1 MALCALVVHLLVVL
15 VLSWEEPKTWEVVPD
30 GIVPKVY
37 IVYPWLHAPGDWF
50 HREVLY
56 QGNEIPQNPSWCRLP
71 LGALL
76 LTWART

>member
-1 MALCALVVHLLVVL
+1 MALSALVVHLLVVL
-15 VLSWEEPKTWEVVPD
+15 VLSWEEPKTWEVVP
-30 GIVPKVY
+30 GVSAERCN

-56 QGNEIPQNPSWCRLP
+56 QGNEIPQNPASAAWSTGP
-71 LGALL
+71 L